1 MTLGDLAERLIAL
14 FDRFRI
20 PYMFVGSVASS
31 FHGEPRMTRD
41 LDIVIDPSPD
51 GLAGLV
57 GALVDAGFYADADAA
72 NQALADRSQFNVI
85 DPTSG
90 WKADLIIRKERPF
103 SREEFARRQPADL
116 LGGSAFVATVEDSI
130 ISKLEW
136 ARAGES
142 ERQLRDVA
150 AILAVWGESLDRPYV
165 DRWVRELGLQDMWR
179 RVTSGRLRSR

>member
-1 MTLGDLAERLIAL
+1 MTLGDLAERLIIL
-14 FDRFRI
+14 FDSFRI

-31 FHGEPRMTRD
+31 YHAEPRMTRD

-51 GLAGLV
+51 GLTRLV
-57 GALVDAGFYADADAA
+57 GALADAGFYADADAA

-116 LGGSAFVATVEDSI
+116 LGVSAFVATVEDSI
-130 ISKLEW
+130 IAKLAW

-150 AILAVWGESLDRPYV
+150 SMLAVASDRLDRSYV
-165 DRWVRELGLQDMWR
+165 DRWVSELGLQEQWR
-179 RVTSGRLRSR
+179 MVAEAG